1 MPLNH
6 KLVPELFVE
15 KKRFEHLELITYKD
29 KGTLSRAL
37 CAKLGVPFG
46 TPNYAIGYGHALSS
60 GLPPFPY
67 PGMVITATQ
76 AHDMVVSDLTYFAEL
91 IEPGIKADI
100 DDYMFSGLVFFAANI
115 GPSAFLRSQVLRLI
129 NEGKRSSYAKA
140 MRRMTDWDN
149 AGGQEMDGLFIRRC
163 AEITLCFRGLIK

>member
-1 MPLNH
+1 MALKH

-15 KKRFEHLELITYKD
+15 KKRFEHLELITYAD
-29 KGTLSRAL
+29 KGTLSRVQ

-67 PGMVITATQ
+67 PGMVITPQQ
-76 AHDMVVSDLTYFAEL
+76 AHDMVVSDLTYFAEQ
-91 IEPGIKADI
+91 IEPSITATI
-100 DDYMFSGLVFFAANI
+100 DDYMFSGLTFFAANI
-115 GPSAFLRSQVLRLI
+115 GPSAFKSSTVLRLI
-129 NEGKRSSYAKA
+129 NEGKRSSFAKA

-149 AGGQEMDGLFIRRC
+149 AGGEEMDGLFIRRC
-163 AEITLCFRGLIK
+163 AEVTLCFRGLIK